1 MRCSEEKSN
10 LNQNVSWYYV
20 STGVKMK
27 SGGRIQLNGVSLKI
41 TDVQLEDAGTY
52 ECRGVS
58 IRRYLTIYVN
68 GEFFL
73 CSCCSSVQH
82 RLVCNLTTMLP
93 SLLLLLLRCF
103 VIYFIFKSL

>member
-27 SGGRIQLNGVSLKI
+27 SGGRIQLSGVSLKI

-68 GEFFL
+68 GEFSL
-73 CSCCSSVQH
+73 CSCSSSVQH
-82 RLVCNLTTMLP
+82 RLVCNLTRMLP
-93 SLLLLLLRCF
+93 SLLCC
-103 VIYFIFKSL
+103 